1 MTRGA
6 ALERWYRTMV
16 RYRRVVV
23 LAWIVAAVLGA
34 FGGAHLASLVSN
46 TFTVPGTESDRVAQ
60 VLTAQFHDRSD
71 GNFLVVAHRGDGA
84 DPALVATALR
94 RAAAAVPTGTASPLE
109 PAGPHLAIA
118 SVATRLPLA
127 VAKRYTPAVRRQL
140 LGLPGTHTYVTGAAA
155 LQHDLDPILAADLH
169 HGEYELALPVALI
182 VLLATLGL
190 SLIVSLPLLFAG
202 ATIEVSLGAVYL
214 VAQHLAVAS
223 YVSNL
228 VELIGLGLAVDYSL
242 LIVFRFRE
250 ELRRTSDTNAA
261 VIETMRTAGRTV
273 LFSAASVALGLA
285 LLLVIPIPFV
295 RSLGLGGL
303 LIPLSSIAATLTLLP
318 ALLATYG
325 RRGAARH
332 RLPLPR
338 MRRPRLA
345 RLVLARPLLTLGLAS
360 AFLLAAAAPVF
371 WLRLTPGSLASIPRF
386 PESVRG
392 FRVLAEQGGAGA
404 LYPTQLL
411 VDAGRAGGVSSPA
424 VLAAT
429 ERLVTELRVD
439 SEVAAIEP
447 YEPVADHGRYRE
459 LVVVGRQAYGAPPEL
474 RFVQRLRT
482 TLVPEARFPAGT
494 KALVGGGPA
503 QGRDFLTRAYAFFPW
518 LVAAVLLC
526 TYLLLVRAFHSLL
539 LPLKA
544 IVLNV
549 LSVAASYGVLVVVF
563 QWGLGHALL
572 GLYSG
577 AQIEGWIPI
586 FLFAIL
592 FGLSMDYEV
601 ILVSR
606 MREAWESGLET
617 DRAVGAG
624 LERGGPIVS
633 AAAVIMIAAFS
644 GFVAGRIGD
653 LQQFGLGL
661 AAAVFIDATVIRL
674 LLVPSLMHVLGRGNW
689 WLPRW
694 AARALRLEPVP
705 LGEGREPVSLAPLE
719 NV

>member
-1 MTRGA
+1 
-6 ALERWYRTMV
+6 MV
-16 RYRRVVV
+16 RHRRLVV
-23 LAWIVAAVLGA
+23 LAWLVAAVAGA
-34 FGGAHLASLVSN
+34 FGGAHLARLVSN

-60 VLTAQFHDRSD
+60 VLATRFHDRSD
-71 GNFLVVAHRGDGA
+71 GNFLVVVRFS
-84 DPALVATALR
+84 DPVAATRLPTALR
-94 RAAAAVPTGTASPLE
+94 RAAAAVPTGIASPLE
-109 PAGPHLAIA
+109 PAGAHVAVA
-118 SVATRLPLA
+118 SIATRLPLA

-140 LGLPGTHTYVTGAAA
+140 AGLLGVRTYVTGAAPM
-155 LQHDLDPILAADLH
+155 QHDLDPILAADLH
-169 HGEYELALPVALI
+169 HGEYELALPVALL
-182 VLLATLGL
+182 VLLATLGI
-190 SLIVSLPLLFAG
+190 SWIVSLPLLFAG

-214 VAQHLAVAS
+214 IAQHLAVAS

-250 ELRRTSDTNAA
+250 ELRRAPDTDAA
-261 VIETMRTAGRTV
+261 VVETMRTAGRTV

-285 LLLVIPIPFV
+285 LLLVIPLPFV

-303 LIPLSSIAATLTLLP
+303 LIPLSSIVATLTLLP

-325 RRGAARH
+325 RRGTARH

-345 RLVLARPLLTLGLAS
+345 RLVLARPLATLVLAS
-360 AFLLAAAAPVF
+360 AFLLAVAAPVF

-392 FRVLAEQGGAGA
+392 FRVLAGQGGAGA
-404 LYPTQLL
+404 LYPTQIL
-411 VDAGRAGGVSSPA
+411 VDGGRAGGASSPA

-429 ERLVTELRVD
+429 RRLASELRLD
-439 SEVAAIEP
+439 GEVARIGP
-447 YEPVADHGRYRE
+447 FQPVADHGRYRE
-459 LVVVGRQAYGAPPEL
+459 LVVVGRHAYGAPPEL
-474 RFVQRLRT
+474 RFVRRLRG
-482 TLVPEARFPAGT
+482 TLVPAALFPAGT
-494 KALVGGGPA
+494 SALVGGGPA
-503 QGRDFLTRAYAFFPW
+503 QGRDFLTRAYSYFPW
-518 LVAAVLLC
+518 LVGAVLLF
-526 TYLLLVRAFHSLL
+526 TYLLLVRAFRSLL

-563 QWGLGHALL
+563 QWGLGHAVL

-577 AQIEGWIPI
+577 GQIDGWIPI

-601 ILVSR
+601 FLVSR
-606 MREAWESGLET
+606 VREAWESGLDTE
-617 DRAVGAG
+617 RAVGAG
-624 LERGGPIVS
+624 LDRSGPVVS

-689 WLPRW
+689 WLPSW
-694 AARALRLEPVP
+694 AARPLGLEPHQWSAP
-705 LGEGREPVSLAPLE
+705 ATTRLTRTPIRSISTSTVSPSRR
-719 NV
+719 